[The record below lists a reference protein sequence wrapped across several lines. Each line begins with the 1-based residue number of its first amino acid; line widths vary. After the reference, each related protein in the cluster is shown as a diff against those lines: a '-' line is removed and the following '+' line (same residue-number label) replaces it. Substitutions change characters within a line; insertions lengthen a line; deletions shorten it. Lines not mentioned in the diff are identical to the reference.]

1 MSTNIKSHAPSVDL
15 TRFWGGDNKG
25 TCIQITVPATKENKA
40 KGIFYDAVQL
50 TRGQAAALARDL
62 HDFATHR
69 EEETY
74 E

>member
-1 MSTNIKSHAPSVDL
+1 MATNIKSHAPAVDL
-15 TRFWGGDNKG
+15 TRFWGGDKRG
-25 TCIQITVPATKENKA
+25 TCVQITVPATEDNKA
-40 KGIFYDAVQL
+40 KGIFHDAVQL

>member
-1 MSTNIKSHAPSVDL
+1 MMSRKSKDWKL
-15 TRFWGGDNKG
+15 FE
-25 TCIQITVPATKENKA
+25 ENKA
-40 KGIFYDAVQL
+40 KGIFFDAVQL